1 MLFKCS
7 GSLQL
12 PTLLQIQLRES
23 KVLKCICRYF
33 VLLALFI
40 VLLGVLQKQAVPT
53 CVHIYM
59 RRWVLMS
66 TPAGVVQGRL
76 LFVVVVQARCV
87 VVLLFLFEHFNTV
100 QCPTL
105 RNSTQEATGHVAD
118 HGANGPEVVGAAP
131 SRRWAYLR
139 YGLVVGVAWRLPAMS
154 PLGQAR

>member
-40 VLLGVLQKQAVPT
+40 VLLGVLQKQAVAT
-53 CVHIYM
+53 CVRIYM

-76 LFVVVVQARCV
+76 LFVVVVQAGCD

-105 RNSTQEATGHVAD
+105 RNSKVELSISVPWTVAVI
-118 HGANGPEVVGAAP
+118 EVLFASL
-131 SRRWAYLR
+131 SRTRR
-139 YGLVVGVAWRLPAMS
+139 P
-154 PLGQAR
+154 